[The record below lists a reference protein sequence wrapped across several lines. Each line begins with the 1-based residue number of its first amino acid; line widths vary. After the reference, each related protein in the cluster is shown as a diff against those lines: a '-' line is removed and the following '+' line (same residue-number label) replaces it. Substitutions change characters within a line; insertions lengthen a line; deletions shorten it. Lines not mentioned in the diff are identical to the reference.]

1 MKCKHRNQVNNVNF
15 CYVAC
20 RYCTFQQETE
30 CKKKHPEY
38 FKEEKCQVDVID
50 FEKVCKLYKRIMKR
64 DSSAIDEIE
73 SLEDAKEIISMITSN
88 LLQYATI
95 RYIKECFK
103 EQGV

>member
-20 RYCTFQQETE
+20 RYCTFQQEAE

-50 FEKVCKLYKRIMKR
+50 IEKICKLYKRIMKR
-64 DSSAIDEIE
+64 DRSAIDEIE
-73 SLEDAKEIISMITSN
+73 SLEDAKEIIRMMSSVVLSQMLVYQMN
-88 LLQYATI
+88 
-95 RYIKECFK
+95 
-103 EQGV
+103 EQK